1 MEPIIGGPG
10 GLGGGR
16 NNAGQAGAEV
26 IKDSNQQTFMQDVI
40 EASMTVPVVVDF
52 WAPWCGPCKQLGPL
66 LEAAVKA
73 AAGAVRMV
81 KINVDENQQ
90 LAAQLRIQSIPTVY
104 AFFQGQPVDGFQGA
118 QPESEV
124 KAFVERL
131 RKAGAAGRGPSPV
144 EQALEQA
151 QAALESGDSETASAI
166 FAQVLQHDAENAQ
179 ALAGLVACHLASGD
193 VAGAREIFEGLD
205 EKMRAD
211 PAFASVAAQIALQE
225 QAADAG
231 EIPLLMEKVAAN
243 HNDHQARYDLAL
255 ALHAAGKREAAA
267 DELLEVVRRDRKWND
282 DGARKQLVTFFEA
295 WGPTDPLTI
304 ETRRRLSS
312 LLFA

>member
-10 GLGGGR
+10 GMSGGPQ
-16 NNAGQAGAEV
+16 QAGADV
-26 IKDSNQQTFMQDVI
+26 IKESSQQTFMQDVI
-40 EASMTVPVVVDF
+40 EASMTVPVIVDF
-52 WAPWCGPCKQLGPL
+52 WAPWCGPCKQLGPQ
-66 LEAAVKA
+66 LESAVKA
-73 AAGAVRMV
+73 AGGAVRMV

-90 LAAQLRIQSIPTVY
+90 LAGQLRIQSIPTVY

-118 QPESEV
+118 QPESEL

-131 RKAGAAGRGPSPV
+131 RKAGAAGAGPSPV
-144 EQALEQA
+144 EQAIEQA
-151 QAALESGDSETASAI
+151 KAALEAGDAETASAL
-166 FAQVLQHDAENAQ
+166 FAQVLQHEEENAE
-179 ALAGLVACHLASGD
+179 ALAGLIACNLAVGD
-193 VAGAREIFEGLD
+193 VAAAREMYDALD
-205 EKMRAD
+205 DKMRAN

-231 EIPLLMEKVAAN
+231 EIPQLMEKVAAD
-243 HNDHQARYDLAL
+243 HNDFQARFDLAM
-255 ALHAAGKREAAA
+255 ALHGAGKRQAAA
-267 DELLEVVRRDRKWND
+267 DELLEIIRRNRQWNEE
-282 DGARKQLVTFFEA
+282 GARRQLVTFFEA